1 MLVKAPAQLRD
12 LLAVSPVTNLEDAQS
27 YVLGPP
33 TQSFRDNL
41 RNDTKY
47 ITSWLNA
54 GWTNDVM
61 TIGNLLYLA
70 LITERVPIIPRF
82 IPSHIGPDAL
92 DIPFGHVFD
101 VPRLSK
107 TLGIPILEWDQV
119 KDVQSTVV
127 DELGCW
133 AVWPVVSEE
142 DAPPRGSPVVQNL
155 KLDLSHTRVPAWVKL
170 TQPGIPDK
178 HASLWSLA
186 RLSFPEA
193 RAEALTQPPIPSP
206 QNQVS
211 LPPDDH
217 LLCYDYLYYTAVA
230 SAWEW
235 NWDYSPAWRFVGR
248 HMHWNATLVKLAEEH
263 ARRAMKVPDNEPTPA
278 YISIHIR
285 HGDFRTYCNSIPE
298 DQCFTPIPAIA
309 RRVAEVQQDLLDRKG
324 IHVTQ
329 VIMTSDERDPNWWA
343 EIAKLGWTWVDY
355 AAERTVERYGK
366 WYPLLIDAIIQS
378 RGAGFVGTEYSTM
391 TTVALRRVQDWSDGP
406 VRVTRWGWPGADD
419 H

>member
-12 LLAVSPVTNLEDAQS
+12 LLTVPPVTDLDDVQS

-70 LITERVPIIPRF
+70 MITERVPILPRF

-107 TLGIPILEWDQV
+107 AIGLPILEWEQV
-119 KDVQSTVV
+119 KDVDSTVV

-133 AVWPVVSEE
+133 ALWPVVAEE
-142 DAPPRGSPVVQNL
+142 DIPPRGSSVVEKL
-155 KLDLSHTRVPAWVKL
+155 KLDLSHTLVPGWVKL
-170 TQPGIPDK
+170 TQPGVPDK

-193 RAEALTQPPIPSP
+193 RVEALKQPPIPSP
-206 QNQVS
+206 LHQAS
-211 LPPDDH
+211 LPPDEQ
-217 LLCYDYLYYTAVA
+217 LLCFDYLYYTAVTN
-230 SAWEW
+230 AWEW

-263 ARRAMKVPDNEPTPA
+263 VRRAMQVPDNELTPA
-278 YISIHIR
+278 YISIHVR
-285 HGDFRTYCNSIPE
+285 HGDFRSYCNSIPE
-298 DQCFTPIPAIA
+298 DQCFASISVIA
-309 RRVAEVQQDLLDRKG
+309 RRVEEVQQELLDRKG
-324 IHVTQ
+324 IHVTR

-355 AAERTVERYGK
+355 AAERTVEKHGK
-366 WYPLLIDAIIQS
+366 WYPLLLDAIIQS

-391 TTVALRRVQDWSDGP
+391 TTVALRRVQDWSQGA
-406 VRVTRWGWPGADD
+406 VRVTHWGWPGADD